1 MTWLDELADAEGEP
15 LLQLP
20 TSVAPDE
27 LATIGIGGLDGNTS
41 HVQARHWKL
50 GVGSEP
56 PAKLPRPD
64 NRYWWSRPAK
74 PTEAREAYRI
84 APSRAATDW
93 PELVP
98 LKVLGATTIGRR
110 LPLGDSSDL
119 PWDVVGNAV
128 HAFLAADL
136 PELTGEQR
144 LARAMRLLD
153 AAEAKPLL
161 KPASVLGC
169 SDALARWVNDM
180 AGRHVASGSNDRS
193 TIATPRGKRR
203 VEGAIDLLLDTP
215 EGVVII
221 DHKTFPGAASAWTT
235 KALEFAP
242 QLAADRHVVAMS
254 GRTVLG
260 TWLHSRSAAE
270 LWSWAAGGPHSSQR
284 Q

>member
-1 MTWLDELADAEGEP
+1 MG
-15 LLQLP
+15 
-20 TSVAPDE
+20 
-27 LATIGIGGLDGNTS
+27 
-41 HVQARHWKL
+41 
-50 GVGSEP
+50 
-56 PAKLPRPD
+56 
-64 NRYWWSRPAK
+64 
-74 PTEAREAYRI
+74 
-84 APSRAATDW
+84 
-93 PELVP
+93 
-98 LKVLGATTIGRR
+98 
-110 LPLGDSSDL
+110 
-119 PWDVVGNAV
+119 VVGNAV

-153 AAEAKPLL
+153 AAGAKALL

-169 SDALARWVNDM
+169 SDALARWVNDKWPG
-180 AGRHVASGSNDRS
+180 ATWHREVTISS

-242 QLAADRHVVAMS
+242 QLAAYWHVVAMS

-260 TWLHSRSAAE
+260 TWLHFPVGGGVVELGSRWPA
-270 LWSWAAGGPHSSQR
+270 
-284 Q
+284 